1 MKNLRLLP
9 FSSRFLTQ
17 IEYWSAACF
26 KDIPLDENFEDEESG
41 CEKIDKQ

>member
-26 KDIPLDENFEDEESG
+26 KDIPLDDWLTIIPKEFNEN
-41 CEKIDKQ
+41 K